1 MRLLVASTVVF
12 LSALTGAT
20 LAFTGPQNTVVE
32 HEEHAK
38 FAVVVNGS
46 NIGIE
51 AERFDSRG
59 EFSIVGEN
67 SNIIRKDAENLTWR
81 QFLDRMPLGVQES
94 EASDLCVEF
103 SEREFCGEGATLVN
117 GQENSLGQQISQGDT
132 FLLVVSTEGWEDIS
146 NYLGSSSLPDRY
158 KPFWLTGKEV

>member
-12 LSALTGAT
+12 LSALAGAT
-20 LAFTGPQNTVVE
+20 LGFTGLQNTGVE

-51 AERFDSRG
+51 ADRFDSRDD
-59 EFSIVGEN
+59 FSIVGEN
-67 SNIIRKDAENLTWR
+67 SNIIRKDAENLTWQ

-103 SEREFCGEGATLVN
+103 SEREFCGKGGTLVN
-117 GQENSLGQQISQGDT
+117 GQENSLGRQISQGDT
-132 FLLVVSTEGWEDIS
+132 FLLVVSTEGWKNIS
-146 NYLGSSSLPDRY
+146 QDFESSSLPDRY
-158 KPFWLTGKEV
+158 KPFWLTGEEV